1 MNLTLK
7 ERLGLQRT
15 AKIITES
22 QYTKLLNEGTIQ
34 LTSDE
39 RRQVNSMLPK
49 IINMIAGDY
58 LGDNRM
64 FLIDEFKGI
73 SADKSPIKVKIY
85 VGNDMNYK
93 TSNGYYQTNDKKN
106 PDDNIILIQQFQFS
120 KYFKGLG
127 GLDMDFT
134 KMMTGNENPGI
145 DAVRKTLTH
154 ELIHAKDPATNHRY
168 LKEPNEP
175 GKDYYKSWA
184 EFQTMTGQ
192 FFEAITTSVDR
203 AVKLKMT
210 KEEILSALDSILQF
224 YSGKQTTFNQNAK
237 DFIQGSGKRTA
248 FQSLVNKFTEYS
260 SSLNTYA
267 SYILMIKK
275 YNPEGYKEF
284 LTDLYKTVDDAKDKT
299 EKLT

>member
-1 MNLTLK
+1 LK
-7 ERLGLQRT
+7 
-15 AKIITES
+15 
-22 QYTKLLNEGTIQ
+22 EGTIQ

-39 RRQVNSMLPK
+39 RRQVDAMLPK

-58 LGDNRM
+58 LGDNKM
-64 FLIDEFKGI
+64 FLVGEFNGI

-93 TSNGYYQTNDKKN
+93 NASGYHQANDRKN
-106 PDDNIILIQQFQFS
+106 PDDNFILIQQFQFS
-120 KYFKGLG
+120 KYFKGFG
-127 GLDMDFT
+127 GLDTDFT
-134 KMMTGNENPGI
+134 KIMTGNENPGI
-145 DAVRKTLTH
+145 DDLRSTLIH
-154 ELIHAKDPATNHRY
+154 ELIHAKDPAVNHRY
-168 LKEPNEP
+168 LKEPYDFDKKEV
-175 GKDYYKSWA
+175 YYKSWK

-248 FQSLVNKFTEYS
+248 FQSLVNKFTQYS

-299 EKLT
+299 KKLI